1 VEQLQQDRGNLLGQ
15 MNSSVELEITASKK
29 YEELMLEKDRQLRE
43 SSLEDSK
50 KDNEIL
56 QMSNKIKSLMSH
68 NDKLR
73 DLLKQKDNRNDDFDK
88 TCLDMESDI
97 TRLLSDNTKLE
108 TLLLEEEKKYSE
120 LKLDF
125 VNVENKYSLDFSKN
139 VANLTRDN
147 EHLTR
152 ENKKLQNSNS
162 EQSKELDAWKRR
174 YNDVEGSL
182 KRKNEGYELEMKNY
196 MTKFETLKNNL
207 RAMEESNDSLSM
219 TLRSLEDR
227 NGSMAQDLKRCADE
241 ESRLNDNIID
251 LERMLKDKKIDNER
265 NGKEHL
271 LKVGNMEHLLGEERV
286 HCDIKHR
293 DLEDTKNKLHCV
305 TIELKKE
312 QSICL
317 GVQSELEEVILK
329 NRDLEASLQDQ
340 ID

>member
-1 VEQLQQDRGNLLGQ
+1 
-15 MNSSVELEITASKK
+15 
-29 YEELMLEKDRQLRE
+29 MLEKDRQLRE
-43 SSLEDSK
+43 SSLDDSK

-56 QMSNKIKSLMSH
+56 QMANKIKSLMSH

-120 LKLDF
+120 LKLEF
-125 VNVENKYSLDFSKN
+125 VNIENKYSLDYSKN

-152 ENKKLQNSNS
+152 ENKKLQNSND
-162 EQSKELDAWKRR
+162 EKSKELDAWKRR
-174 YNDVEGSL
+174 YDEVESSL
-182 KRKNEGYELEMKNY
+182 KRNNEGYDTEMTNY
-196 MTKFETLKNNL
+196 LTKFETLKNNL
-207 RAMEESNDSLSM
+207 KSMEQSNDSLSM
-219 TLRSLEDR
+219 TLKNLEDR
-227 NGSMAQDLKRCADE
+227 NGSMAKDLKRCADT
-241 ESRLNDNIID
+241 ESRLTETIKD
-251 LERMLKDKKIDNER
+251 LERMLKDRKFDHDR
-265 NGKEHL
+265 NDKEYL

-293 DLEDTKNKLHCV
+293 DLEDTKTKLHCV

-329 NRDLEASLQDQ
+329 NRDLELSLQGQ
-340 ID
+340 IE